1 MQQTNELVA
10 KHTNLDSHQH
20 NQVIISSTY
29 LFEHNTHSELARG
42 MQAEAALNARC
53 TQRRPTGLQSRPKGE
68 QFSSGFLSIH
78 PRTSRPVD
86 PIPPRNM
93 QRGLVASAAV
103 LFRWKEC
110 VPECNRFSPFFIDIS
125 ITSVITR
132 ESDTTKSGT
141 GI

>member
-1 MQQTNELVA
+1 MISCVASLVLQGSFIAMQN
-10 KHTNLDSHQH
+10 S
-20 NQVIISSTY
+20 I
-29 LFEHNTHSELARG
+29 ARG

-53 TQRRPTGLQSRPKGE
+53 TQSGPTGLQSRRKGE
-68 QFSSGFLSIH
+68 RFSSRILSLH
-78 PRTSRPVD
+78 PRTPSPVD

-110 VPECNRFSPFFIDIS
+110 VPECNRLSPFLLHIS
-125 ITSVITR
+125 SMSAITR
-132 ESDTTKSGT
+132 ETDITKSGT